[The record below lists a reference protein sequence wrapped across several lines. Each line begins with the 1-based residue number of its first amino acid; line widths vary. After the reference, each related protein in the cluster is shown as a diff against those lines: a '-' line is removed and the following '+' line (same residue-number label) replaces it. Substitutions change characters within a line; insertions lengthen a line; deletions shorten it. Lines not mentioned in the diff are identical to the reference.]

1 VGFPSVYPHAFPL
14 QLLDDFEADAAL
26 GVTPLAGRS
35 PAAAERLCRIEA
47 AMMEVANA
55 LAATRCNDSTGN
67 ISLYEVWKQAARR
80 CAAER

>member
-1 VGFPSVYPHAFPL
+1 MPPIISYPHPL

-35 PAAAERLCRIEA
+35 PASLERLCRIKNVATEVASAVAA
-47 AMMEVANA
+47 AMCNGGSG
-55 LAATRCNDSTGN
+55 AA
-67 ISLYEVWKQAARR
+67 SLYDVWMQAARR